1 MGRYAVENVKFK
13 DLYENTR
20 SCLKRTRLPP
30 LFRVGDGIEFHL
42 CNSQGLCFTSETSS
56 CMKIQLMRLHHHAQV
71 ELKRIGQAMKTINE
85 MTEDTVGNVP
95 Q

>member
-1 MGRYAVENVKFK
+1 
-13 DLYENTR
+13 
-20 SCLKRTRLPP
+20 
-30 LFRVGDGIEFHL
+30 
-42 CNSQGLCFTSETSS
+42 
-56 CMKIQLMRLHHHAQV
+56 MKIQLMRLHHHAQV